1 MPYCEDTLLGR
12 THVETG
18 QAPAGL
24 EAEAVP
30 RGPDR
35 NTEEGRE
42 QHARAARRARCP
54 IRPLRMS
61 ADIKRRMVPQ
71 PCVTRHLSAKET
83 FHERRPGIEVPTV
96 RSLSEGEVS

>member
-1 MPYCEDTLLGR
+1 
-12 THVETG
+12 
-18 QAPAGL
+18 
-24 EAEAVP
+24 
-30 RGPDR
+30 
-35 NTEEGRE
+35 
-42 QHARAARRARCP
+42 
-54 IRPLRMS
+54 MS